1 MMRYFSDKSY
11 IWSLLLQSLNGLACL
26 NQHGQY
32 HGDINPNNVVIR
44 FNDEESN
51 SFRIQ
56 LMDSLHIKELVE
68 LALSEVRKH
77 SEIIVYS
84 KKCPRPTRKGF
95 GRLRNGREGG
105 YMVTWSRI
113 I

>member
-77 SEIIVYS
+77 SEIIVCS
-84 KKCPRPTRKGF
+84 KKCPRKKSLQGTTHQKRF
-95 GRLRNGREGG
+95 R
-105 YMVTWSRI
+105 
-113 I
+113 